1 MEQPPP
7 KDGTLIEIL
16 KKRDG
21 QETVAVLEDG
31 KRFTLWNIAWGYDMG
46 DEFAH
51 ITTNLSPPDYAL
63 DTHFFFTS
71 ELAALIDPETEAP
84 IYHPPWSKVTE

>member
-16 KKRDG
+16 TKRDG
-21 QETVAVLEDG
+21 QDAVAKLEDG
-31 KRFTLWNIAWGYDMG
+31 RCLNMWNIAWGYDTG

-51 ITTNLSPPDYAL
+51 ITTNISPPDEAH
-63 DTHFFFTS
+63 DADFFFTS
-71 ELAALIDPETEAP
+71 ELAALIDPETDAM
-84 IYHPPWSKVTE
+84 IYQPPWSKTSE